1 MKSSKEKTLS
11 QGKKK
16 QRILYID
23 DELLV
28 RESLA
33 KYLER
38 SGYEVIQAETGERG
52 IEIFRL
58 RKPDAVLVDLRMPGM
73 GGLEVLER
81 VSGESPETPVVL
93 ISGVGMLQDA
103 IEALRLGAWDFITK
117 PIQDLVLLN
126 HTLEK
131 VCERANLIRENREY
145 REYLEEEVKRRTVG
159 LRKSVESLERMTEG
173 TIDAFGRMAELRDPY
188 TAGHQKRVGAL
199 AYRIGRI
206 IGVGEE
212 ECKGIR
218 VAGVLHDIGKIHIP
232 SELLNK
238 PGQLTDLE
246 MNLVKTHPQGG
257 YEVLK
262 TIAYPWPVAD
272 VVLQHHEA
280 YDGSGYPR
288 KLKGDSISVFA
299 KIVSISDAF
308 IAMTRKRSYRD
319 EHLSYQAMKTILSG
333 ASRKFDPEI
342 VKVFLSNLAIY
353 PVGSIVQLSNN
364 AVGRVISANPALPLR
379 PRIAIIVDEFGDK
392 IEEKKEVDL
401 QQTDS
406 LYVKKPLSKFIL
418 KQILNE

>member
-1 MKSSKEKTLS
+1 MKSSKEKTLA

-38 SGYEVIQAETGERG
+38 SGYEVIQAETGESG

-81 VSGESPETPVVL
+81 VSRENPETPVVL
-93 ISGVGMLQDA
+93 ISGAGMLQDA

-117 PIQDLVLLN
+117 PIQDLALLN

-131 VCERANLIRENREY
+131 VFERANLIRENREY
-145 REYLEEEVKRRTVG
+145 REYLEEEVKRRTLG

-188 TAGHQKRVGAL
+188 TAGHQKRVGKL

-218 VAGVLHDIGKIHIP
+218 VAGLLHDIGKIHIP

-238 PGQLTDLE
+238 PGELTDLE

-262 TIAYPWPVAD
+262 TIAYPWPVAE
-272 VVLQHHEA
+272 VVLQHHEHFN
-280 YDGSGYPR
+280 GTGYPKR
-288 KLKGDSISVFA
+288 LGAESTRLGA
-299 KIVSISDAF
+299 KIIHVADTVE
-308 IAMTRKRSYRD
+308 AMSSHRPYR
-319 EHLSYQAMKTILSG
+319 
-333 ASRKFDPEI
+333 
-342 VKVFLSNLAIY
+342 
-353 PVGSIVQLSNN
+353 
-364 AVGRVISANPALPLR
+364 PALGMDAALEEIKSNRGVLYCPECVDACIEALR
-379 PRIAIIVDEFGDK
+379 
-392 IEEKKEVDL
+392 EEDF
-401 QQTDS
+401 D
-406 LYVKKPLSKFIL
+406 YD
-418 KQILNE
+418 